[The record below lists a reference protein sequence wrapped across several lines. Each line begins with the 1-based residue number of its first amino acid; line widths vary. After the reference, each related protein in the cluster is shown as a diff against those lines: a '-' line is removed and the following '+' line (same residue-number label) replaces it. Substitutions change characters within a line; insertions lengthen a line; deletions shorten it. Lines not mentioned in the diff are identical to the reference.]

1 MITGRI
7 AYPAQLRHRRA
18 LRRLCREQRAVVLTY
33 DDGPGRVL
41 TPRLLDVL
49 GDHGGRATF
58 FALGRRATQMPDLLD
73 RIVAE
78 GHEVGC
84 HTFDHTN
91 AWHVPGR
98 DAARDV
104 HAGYEALA
112 PWMAPDGPFRPPFGK
127 VAPATLGAARE
138 RGVPVCLWTHDSG
151 DTHRVQPEAAAVIDA
166 VVADGGGVIL
176 MHDFDRDP
184 PEPHRVERI
193 LELTAGLVVAAHRH
207 GLSVR
212 TAGELLGSR
221 VRPAAPALV

>member
-1 MITGRI
+1 VIAGRL
-7 AYPAQLRHRRA
+7 AYPAQLAQRQA
-18 LRRLCREQRAVVLTY
+18 LRRRCRAQRAVVLTY
-33 DDGPGRVL
+33 DDGPGHVL

-49 GDHGGRATF
+49 AERGGRATF
-58 FALGRRATQMPDLLD
+58 FALGRRATQMPELLD

-84 HTFDHTN
+84 HTYDHSN
-91 AWHVPGR
+91 AWRVPGR

-127 VAPATLGAARE
+127 VAPATLAAARE

-151 DTHRVQPEAAAVIDA
+151 DTYRAQPEAATVIDA

-184 PEPHRVERI
+184 PEPERVERI
-193 LELTAGLVVAAHRH
+193 LELTAGLVEAAHRH

-212 TAGELLGSR
+212 TAGELLGSGSR
-221 VRPAAPALV
+221 SAAPALV